1 MEVETTLA
9 QEIRAKEGK
18 EKYDAACKRL
28 LSQKSILAWILKSC
42 VEEYRDCSIT
52 DIAEKYIEGTPQ
64 ISVVPVNPDET
75 NAAPVIRGIR
85 TEDATLTEGTIVYD
99 IRFVAYVPGG
109 GEPIQLIINVE
120 AQSSTTGYPLI
131 MRAIFYCCRM
141 ISAQYGT
148 EFTNSHYEKIKKV
161 YSIWISTTP
170 RKKEKNTINRYRI
183 TEENLIGHAKELV
196 RHYDLMTVIVIG
208 LGDLKDKEC
217 TDILRLLSALLSS
230 QTDAAQTKQI
240 MQEEFGIPMTEE
252 MERAVTEMCN
262 LSQGVENRGIAKGLA
277 KGRVEGRV
285 EGRAEGQA
293 KGVMD
298 SLYNLMD
305 SMNWTIE
312 QAMTA
317 LKISEEDRQKYQ
329 ELLSKQ

>member
-85 TEDATLTEGTIVYD
+85 TEDATLTEGTVVYD
-99 IRFVAYVPGG
+99 IRFVAYVPEG

-148 EFTNSHYEKIKKV
+148 EFTKSHYEKIKKV
-161 YSIWISTTP
+161 YSIWVSVSP
-170 RKKEKNTINRYRI
+170 HKAERNTITRYRI
-183 TEENLIGHAKELV
+183 TEENMVGQVKELV
-196 RHYDLMTVIVIG
+196 RHYDLLTVILIG
-208 LGDLKDKEC
+208 LGDPDDEEC
-217 TDILRLLSALLSS
+217 TDILRLLSVLLSNKIDE
-230 QTDAAQTKQI
+230 QKTKQI
-240 MQEEFGIPMTEE
+240 MQDEFGIPITEE
-252 MERAVTEMCN
+252 MGRAVTEMCN
-262 LSQGVENRGIAKGLA
+262 LSQGIENRGIAKGLA
-277 KGRVEGRV
+277 KGRAEGRI
-285 EGRAEGQA
+285 EGRAEGMIA
-293 KGVMD
+293 
-298 SLYNLMD
+298 SLHNLMD

-317 LKISEEDRQKYQ
+317 LKISEEERQKYQ
-329 ELLSKQ
+329 ELLSRVC

>member
-9 QEIRAKEGK
+9 QEIRTKEGK

-28 LSQKSILAWILKSC
+28 LSQKIILAWILKSC
-42 VEEYRDCSIT
+42 VAEYQDCSVK

-64 ISVVPVNPDET
+64 VSVVPVNPDET
-75 NAAPVIRGIR
+75 NPVIRGIR
-85 TEDATLTEGTIVYD
+85 TEDSSLTENTVVYD
-99 IRFVAYVPGG
+99 IRFMAYVPGSKQ
-109 GEPIQLIINVE
+109 PVQLIINVE
-120 AQSSTTGYPLI
+120 AQSSTTGYPLV
-131 MRAIFYCCRM
+131 MRAIYYCCRM
-141 ISAQYGT
+141 ISAQNGV
-148 EFTNSHYEKIKKV
+148 EFTDSHYEKIKKV
-161 YSIWISTTP
+161 YSIFISTTP

-208 LGDLKDKEC
+208 LGALKDKEC

-230 QTDAAQTKQI
+230 QTDAEQTKQI
-240 MQEEFGIPMTEE
+240 MQDEFGIPMTKE

-262 LSQGVENRGIAKGLA
+262 LSQGVENRGIAKGRA
-277 KGRVEGRV
+277 

-298 SLYNLMD
+298 SLHNLMD

-317 LKISEEDRQKYQ
+317 LKISEEERRQYQ
-329 ELLSKQ
+329 ELLSKQQYFSVQSN

>member
-85 TEDATLTEGTIVYD
+85 TEDATLTEGTVVYD
-99 IRFVAYVPGG
+99 IRFVAYVPEG

-148 EFTNSHYEKIKKV
+148 EFTKSHYEKIKKV
-161 YSIWISTTP
+161 YSIWVSVSP
-170 RKKEKNTINRYRI
+170 HKAERNTITRYRI
-183 TEENLIGHAKELV
+183 TEENMVGQVKELV
-196 RHYDLMTVIVIG
+196 RHYDLLTVILIG
-208 LGDLKDKEC
+208 LGDPDDEEC
-217 TDILRLLSALLSS
+217 TDILRLLSVLLSNKIDE
-230 QTDAAQTKQI
+230 QKTKQI
-240 MQEEFGIPMTEE
+240 MQDEFGIPITEE
-252 MERAVTEMCN
+252 MGRAVTEMCN
-262 LSQGVENRGIAKGLA
+262 LSQGIENRGIAKGLA
-277 KGRVEGRV
+277 KGRAEGRI
-285 EGRAEGQA
+285 EGRAEGMIA
-293 KGVMD
+293 
-298 SLYNLMD
+298 SLHNLMD

>member
-18 EKYDAACKRL
+18 EKYDSACKRL
-28 LSQKSILAWILKSC
+28 LSQKNILAWILKSC

-75 NAAPVIRGIR
+75 NAEPVIRGIR
-85 TEDATLTEGTIVYD
+85 TEDSTLTEGTVVYD

-148 EFTNSHYEKIKKV
+148 EFTKSHYEKIKKV
-161 YSIWISTTP
+161 YSIWVSVSP
-170 RKKEKNTINRYRI
+170 RKAERNTITRYRI
-183 TEENLIGHAKELV
+183 TEENMVGQVKELV
-196 RHYDLMTVIVIG
+196 RHYDLLTVILIG
-208 LGDLKDKEC
+208 LGDPDDEEC
-217 TDILRLLSALLSS
+217 TDILRLLSVLLSNKIDE
-230 QTDAAQTKQI
+230 QKTKQI
-240 MQEEFGIPMTEE
+240 MQDEFGIPITEE
-252 MERAVTEMCN
+252 MGRAVTEMCN
-262 LSQGVENRGIAKGLA
+262 LSQGVENRGIEKGMA
-277 KGRVEGRV
+277 R
-285 EGRAEGQA
+285 GQA

-298 SLYNLMD
+298 SLHNLMD

-317 LKISEEDRQKYQ
+317 LKISDEDRQKYQ
-329 ELLSKQ
+329 ELLNKQ

>member
-85 TEDATLTEGTIVYD
+85 TEDATLTEGTVVYD
-99 IRFVAYVPGG
+99 IRFVAYVPEG

-148 EFTNSHYEKIKKV
+148 EFTKSHYEKIKKV
-161 YSIWISTTP
+161 YSIWVSVSP
-170 RKKEKNTINRYRI
+170 HKAERNTITRYRI
-183 TEENLIGHAKELV
+183 TEENMVGQVKELV
-196 RHYDLMTVIVIG
+196 RHYDLLTVILIG
-208 LGDLKDKEC
+208 LGDPDDEEC
-217 TDILRLLSALLSS
+217 TDILRLLSVLLSNKIDE
-230 QTDAAQTKQI
+230 QKTKQI
-240 MQEEFGIPMTEE
+240 MQDEFGIPITEE
-252 MERAVTEMCN
+252 MGRAVTEMCN
-262 LSQGVENRGIAKGLA
+262 LSQGIENRGIAKGLA
-277 KGRVEGRV
+277 KGRAEGRI
-285 EGRAEGQA
+285 EGRAEGMIA
-293 KGVMD
+293 
-298 SLYNLMD
+298 SLHNLMD

-317 LKISEEDRQKYQ
+317 LKISEEERQKYQ

>member
-1 MEVETTLA
+1 M
-9 QEIRAKEGK
+9 
-18 EKYDAACKRL
+18 
-28 LSQKSILAWILKSC
+28 
-42 VEEYRDCSIT
+42 
-52 DIAEKYIEGTPQ
+52 
-64 ISVVPVNPDET
+64 
-75 NAAPVIRGIR
+75 
-85 TEDATLTEGTIVYD
+85 YD